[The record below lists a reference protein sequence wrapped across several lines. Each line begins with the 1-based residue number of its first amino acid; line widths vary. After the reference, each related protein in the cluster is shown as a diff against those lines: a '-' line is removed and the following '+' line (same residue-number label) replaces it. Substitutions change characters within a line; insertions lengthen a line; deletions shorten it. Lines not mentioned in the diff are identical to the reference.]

1 MEQEID
7 DVNKTAILRLV
18 KKMFLG
24 AIKMRFQLP
33 SNGGAWKSM
42 RERQEGN

>member
-1 MEQEID
+1 MREAEYKKRKKKKMKMDQEID

-24 AIKMRFQLP
+24 AIKMRF
-33 SNGGAWKSM
+33 
-42 RERQEGN
+42 

>member
-1 MEQEID
+1 MREAEYKKRKKKIMKMDQEID

-24 AIKMRFQLP
+24 AIKMRF
-33 SNGGAWKSM
+33 
-42 RERQEGN
+42 